1 MDHAG
6 AQALADGYVAYTTTG
21 DTSVLTMFSPD
32 IYDNVSKT
40 RGLGIFDIVSRWLDE
55 TFADRSADLYLVT
68 HTDDTVVIWYTA
80 HGRHIG
86 NGFPRLFRFVE
97 GLVVEHWAAR
107 DDAAM
112 LDAGQGLMPSAPSAP
127 SARRPAGRYPAHRV
141 LKVRRLRVSIGA
153 WSNSGT
159 RRRPTPSRLPPC
171 RSCPGAPPTEA

>member
-6 AQALADGYVAYTTTG
+6 ARALADGYIAYTTTG
-21 DTSVLTMFSPD
+21 DTSVFTMFSPE

-55 TFADRSADLYLVT
+55 SFADRSADLHLVT

-86 NGFPRLFRFVE
+86 NGFPRLKGLPVTGNQVAWPQVHIFRFAE
-97 GLVVEHWAAR
+97 GLAVEHWAVR

-112 LDAGQGLMPSAPSAP
+112 LDAVKA
-127 SARRPAGRYPAHRV
+127 
-141 LKVRRLRVSIGA
+141 
-153 WSNSGT
+153 
-159 RRRPTPSRLPPC
+159 
-171 RSCPGAPPTEA
+171 